1 MSRLFK
7 FGRRLHCDVY
17 LVADVLLIV
26 TSYAAFGFLI
36 LKIPDTPTTE
46 TKIVTLPG
54 GVDVPAERLIA
65 RKDEGLD
72 FRRSGP
78 DMRRIW
84 LWILR

>member
-7 FGRRLHCDVY
+7 FRRGLHCDRY
-17 LVADVLLIV
+17 LVADALLIV

-36 LKIPDTPTTE
+36 SKIPHTPAKE
-46 TKIVTLPG
+46 TKMVTLPG

-65 RKDEGLD
+65 RKDEGLG

-78 DMRRIW
+78 DRRRIW
-84 LWILR
+84 LWMIR